1 MSRLPDKNE
10 QIRVNGEERPM
21 KKTALL
27 VSAALSAIALPAY
40 AQTAAPQADAP
51 PAEEGE
57 IIVTATQRAER
68 LSDVPI
74 AVSAVSGEAL
84 ANTGATDVRA
94 LNQLA
99 PSLLVSGATSE
110 VNFSARVRGVGTVG
124 ENAGLESSVALFIDG
139 VYRSRTGVG
148 LSELGDIERVEVLRG
163 PQGTLFGR
171 NASAGLINIVTKG
184 PSFDFGGSASATYG
198 NYDYM
203 RLDASVTGPI
213 IADKLAARLD
223 GVWQKRDGFIKNVT
237 PGQKDINDRDRYLIR
252 GQLLFE
258 PSSDVSL
265 RLIGDYS
272 KRTEICC
279 GAVNQSPNQNVSL
292 VGGNLTF
299 TPNTLLPLLQGLG
312 ANIPVATDGSKFVR
326 AQSTTPGFN
335 YTANTKDWG
344 LSGEL
349 KWDFGGAKL
358 TAITAYRDYKNRQG
372 QDSDYNALDIIHR
385 TALDRRF
392 RLFTQELRLQGEAL
406 DGRLNWLVGGYYAN
420 EKLNVS
426 DDFKYGA
433 DYDKYANC
441 LLFAGVLPSVVSVTQ
456 PLCVNVPLLQA
467 TATLTGSPTLAALV
481 ANPLRPGFGSLAAVL
496 GQPTLQLSGTGVVR
510 NEFQQNSRN
519 YAFFTHNTFDI
530 VEDKLKLTLGARYTN
545 ERKSLSG
552 SFNTN
557 NTLCGLLRGSATLSA
572 FATLPCVVNGTAGAG
587 ISLTDPNRI
596 NSESEWTGTAV
607 LSFKVADD
615 LLTYASYSKG
625 YKSGGYNLDTS
636 ALDATCAPTAASC
649 IALLAKP
656 ANTPGN
662 GRPEVSDLQFAP
674 EKVDAYEVGFKY
686 DGRKFNLNAA
696 LFYSRFNNF
705 QLNTFNGIN
714 FEVTNVNSCKD
725 SLNGLDRDILPSAA
739 AASATGA
746 CAAGRLG
753 PGLVSKGV
761 ELEAAIFPARDVAV
775 NLGMTYASTKYQNN
789 LVGIGGRAFASTNF
803 QLPQR
808 QISNAPEY
816 VMTGG
821 IAYSPEIGS
830 SGLSSLF
837 YLDFRYQSDVNTGS
851 DLDIEKVQDGFV
863 VVNGRIGLF
872 GRDKR
877 WGVELWGQNLLNT
890 KYQQIAAD
898 TPLQGGGTTRGVAL
912 GSAAANQL
920 FIDFPGEP
928 RTYGITIKTKF

>member
-1 MSRLPDKNE
+1 
-10 QIRVNGEERPM
+10 M
-21 KKTALL
+21 KKTSLFLTTALF
-27 VSAALSAIALPAY
+27 AIAAPAY
-40 AQTAAPQADAP
+40 AQDAPQAEEAVV
-51 PAEEGE
+51 EEGE

-74 AVSAVSGEAL
+74 AVSAVSGESL

-184 PSFDFGGSASATYG
+184 PDFDFGGSFAATYG
-198 NYDYM
+198 NYDYK
-203 RLDASVTGPI
+203 RIDASLTGPI
-213 IADKLAARLD
+213 IADTVAFRLD
-223 GVWQKRDGFIKNVT
+223 GVSQQRDGFIKNVT
-237 PGQKDINDRDRYLIR
+237 PGARDINDRQRYLLR
-252 GQLLFE
+252 GQLLIQ
-258 PSSDVSL
+258 PSSDLSI

-272 KRTEICC
+272 NRTELCC
-279 GAVNQSPNQNVSL
+279 GAVNYGPNRNASL
-292 VGGNLTF
+292 VGGNLTYSA
-299 TPNTLLPLLQGLG
+299 NTLLPLLQGLG

-335 YTANTKDWG
+335 YIANTKDWG

-349 KWDFGGAKL
+349 NWSFGDTKL

-392 RLFTQELRLQGEAL
+392 RLFSQELRLQGEVL
-406 DGRLNWLVGGYYAN
+406 DGRLNWLVGGYYSN

-433 DYDKYANC
+433 DYDKFANC
-441 LLFAGVLPSVVSVTQ
+441 LLFAGVLPSAVSVTQ
-456 PLCVNVPLLQA
+456 PLCVNVPVVQGTIAGLNMLPVGDPRRA
-467 TATLTGSPTLAALV
+467 SIPTLSALI
-481 ANPLRPGFGSLAAVL
+481 ANPARPGFGSLAAVL

-510 NEFQQNSRN
+510 NAFHQNSRN

-530 VEDKLKLTLGARYTN
+530 VEDKLKLTLGARYTS
-545 ERKSLSG
+545 ERKSLAG

-557 NTLCGLLRGSATLSA
+557 NNLCGLLRASALA
-572 FATLPCVVNGTAGAG
+572 GFAALPCVINNTSGPG
-587 ISLTDPNRI
+587 IALTDPNRS
-596 NSESEWTGTAV
+596 NSESEWTGTGV
-607 LSFKVADD
+607 LSFKASDK

-636 ALDATCAPTAASC
+636 ALDIPNAA
-649 IALLAKP
+649 LAARP
-656 ANTPGN
+656 LNTSGN
-662 GRPEVSDLQFAP
+662 GRPEAADLQFAA
-674 EKVDAYEVGFKY
+674 EKVDSFEVGLKY
-686 DGRKFNLNAA
+686 DGRQFNLNAA
-696 LFYSRFNNF
+696 LFYSRFSNF
-705 QLNTFNGIN
+705 QLNTFNGVN

-725 SLNGLDRDILPSAA
+725 NLGGADRDILPNVA
-739 AASATGA
+739 AASATGV
-746 CAAGRLG
+746 CAADRLG
-753 PGLVSKGV
+753 PGLISKGL
-761 ELEAAIFPARDVAV
+761 ELEAAIYPAKHLAV
-775 NLGMTYASTKYQNN
+775 NAGFTYSKTQYQNN
-789 LVGIGGRAFASTNF
+789 LVGIGGRPFAPTNF

-816 VMTGG
+816 VVTGG
-821 IAYSPEIGS
+821 VGYTPDIGS
-830 SGLSSLF
+830 SGMTGLV

-851 DLDIEKVQDGFV
+851 DLDIEKVQDGFITF
-863 VVNGRIGLF
+863 NGRMGIYGN
-872 GRDKR
+872 DKR
-877 WGVELWGQNLLNT
+877 WGLELWGTNLLNK

-898 TPLQGGGTTRGVAL
+898 TPLQGGGTTRGVLA

-920 FIDFPGEP
+920 FIAFPGEP
-928 RTYGITIKTKF
+928 RTYGITLKGMF

>member
-1 MSRLPDKNE
+1 MR
-10 QIRVNGEERPM
+10 
-21 KKTALL
+21 KTTLMI
-27 VSAALSAIALPAY
+27 SAALCGFAAPAY
-40 AQTAAPQADAP
+40 AQDQTAAPQAEDA
-51 PAEEGE
+51 AADQGD
-57 IIVTATQRAER
+57 IIVTATRRSES

-184 PSFDFGGSASATYG
+184 PSFDFGGSGSATFG

-203 RLDASVTGPI
+203 RLDGSVTGPLV
-213 IADKLAARLD
+213 AEKLAFRLD
-223 GVWQKRDGFIKNVT
+223 GVWQQRDGFIKNVT
-237 PGQKDINDRDRYLIR
+237 PGQKDINDRDRYLVR

-258 PSSDVSL
+258 PSSDISV
-265 RLIGDYS
+265 RIIGDYS

-279 GAVNQSPNQNVSL
+279 GAVNYGPNQNVSL

-299 TPNTLLPLLQGLG
+299 APNTLLPLLQALG
-312 ANIPVATDGSKFVR
+312 ANYPIAPTGTKFIR
-326 AQSTTPGFN
+326 AQATTPGFN
-335 YTANTKDWG
+335 YTSNTKDWG

-349 KWDFGGAKL
+349 NWSFGDTKL

-372 QDSDYNALDIIHR
+372 QDSDFNALDILRR

-392 RLFTQELRLQGEAL
+392 RLFTQEVRLQGEL
-406 DGRLNWLVGGYYAN
+406 FDGRLNWLVGGYYAN
-420 EKLNVS
+420 EKLDVS
-426 DDFKYGA
+426 DDIKYGA

-441 LLFAGVLPSVVSVTQ
+441 LLFSSVLPSVVSPSQ

-467 TATLTGSPTLAALV
+467 TAAATGSATLAALV
-481 ANPLRPGFGSLAAVL
+481 ANPARPGFGSLAAVL
-496 GQPTLQLSGTGVVR
+496 GQPTLQLSGTGVVS
-510 NEFQQNSRN
+510 NSFQQTSRN

-530 VEDKLKLTLGARYTN
+530 VEDKLTLTLGARYTN
-545 ERKSLSG
+545 ERKSLGG

-557 NTLCGLLRGSATLSA
+557 NNLCGALRATSTLAA
-572 FATLPCVVNGTAGAG
+572 FATLPCVINNTAGAG
-587 ISLTDPNRI
+587 ISLTDPNRK
-596 NSESEWTGTAV
+596 NTETEWTGTAV
-607 LSFKVADD
+607 LSFKPMDKVLA
-615 LLTYASYSKG
+615 YASFSKG
-625 YKSGGYNLDTS
+625 YKAGGFNLDTS
-636 ALDATCAPTAASC
+636 ALDATCNAAIPAC
-649 IALLAKP
+649 AAQLARP

-662 GRPEVSDLQFAP
+662 ARPEVADLQFAP
-674 EKVDAYEVGFKY
+674 EKVDAFEVGLKF
-686 DGRKFNLNAA
+686 DGRQFNLNAA
-696 LFYSRFNNF
+696 LFYSRFDNF

-714 FEVTNVNSCKD
+714 FEVTNVNSCRD
-725 SLNGLDRDILPSAA
+725 SLNGLDRDILPSSGPA
-739 AASATGA
+739 AASLTGA
-746 CAAGRLG
+746 CAANRLG
-753 PGLVSKGV
+753 PGLVSKGL
-761 ELEAAIFPARDVAV
+761 ELEAAIFPVRHVAI

-789 LVGIGGRAFASTNF
+789 LVGLGGRAFAPTNF

-816 VMTGG
+816 VVTGG
-821 IAYSPEIGS
+821 MGWSPGIGNS
-830 SGLSSLF
+830 GMSGLVYF
-837 YLDFRYQSDVNTGS
+837 DFRYQGDVNTGS
-851 DLDIEKVQDGFV
+851 DLDIEKVQDGFLT
-863 VVNGRIGLF
+863 VNGRLGLY
-872 GRDKR
+872 GNDKR
-877 WGVELWGQNLLNT
+877 WGIEIFSQNLLNK

-898 TPLQGGGTTRGVAL
+898 TPLQGGGTIRGVAA
-912 GSAAANQL
+912 GSAAANQI
-920 FIDFPGEP
+920 FIAFPGEP
-928 RTYGITIKTKF
+928 RTYGITLKGKF